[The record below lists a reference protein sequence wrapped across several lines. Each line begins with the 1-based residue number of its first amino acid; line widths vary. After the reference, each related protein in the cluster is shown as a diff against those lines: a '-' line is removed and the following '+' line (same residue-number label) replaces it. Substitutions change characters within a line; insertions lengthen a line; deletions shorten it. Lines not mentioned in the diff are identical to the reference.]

1 MYRLRDTLCDGSSG
15 LTEETLFPPFVE
27 NRGGR
32 SRLVAER
39 SANTAATVSAAKA
52 RARRAACT
60 AARAGASATPASVW
74 RVSWSVQNRTSA
86 TLTSRSASDT
96 STAHR
101 IGARYCDSNED
112 TA

>member
-1 MYRLRDTLCDGSSG
+1 MADAPADAA
-15 LTEETLFPPFVE
+15 F
-27 NRGGR
+27 
-32 SRLVAER
+32 A
-39 SANTAATVSAAKA
+39 AAAATAFTAKA
-52 RARRAACT
+52 LARRAAAA

-74 RVSWSVQNRTSA
+74 RVSWSAQKRTSA
-86 TLTSRSASDT
+86 ALTSRSASDT